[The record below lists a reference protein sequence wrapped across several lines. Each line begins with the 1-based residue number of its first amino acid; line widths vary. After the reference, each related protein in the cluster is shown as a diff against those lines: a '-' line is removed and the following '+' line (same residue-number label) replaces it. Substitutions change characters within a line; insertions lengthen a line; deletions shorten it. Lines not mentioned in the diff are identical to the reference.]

1 MEKEQN
7 AAQEQATYEQVSPA
21 ENVEQ
26 QEKIKEHEENEH
38 QKKNMLEEQEKNRE
52 ENERHDVQEDEIEEQ
67 EKVQEEQNEELA
79 AANAKIAELEAK
91 IKEMENR
98 YLRLYADFENFRRR
112 TRQEM
117 EAAEKYRAQSLVSDL
132 LPALDNFERALKI
145 KAEDEQ
151 AKSILQGM
159 EMVYRSVLDALKK
172 EGVEAIEAVGKPFDP
187 HLHQAVMQ
195 VEDSNYEPNTVV
207 EELQKGY
214 KLKDRVIR
222 PAMVKVSQ

>member
-38 QKKNMLEEQEKNRE
+38 QEKNMLEEQEKNRE

>member
-1 MEKEQN
+1 MEQEQK
-7 AAQEQATYEQVSPA
+7 ATQEQATYEQEWAATEPQEKKADVRGGNEPQE
-21 ENVEQ
+21 ENAGSSQ
-26 QEKIKEHEENEH
+26 QETQQEASE
-38 QKKNMLEEQEKNRE
+38 EEQPKT
-52 ENERHDVQEDEIEEQ
+52 EQ
-67 EKVQEEQNEELA
+67 GQNDELA

-145 KAEDEQ
+145 ETENEQ

-159 EMVYRSVLDALKK
+159 EMVYRSILDALKK
-172 EGVEAIEAVGKPFDP
+172 EGVEVIEAVGRPFDP

-207 EELQKGY
+207 EEFQKGY

-222 PAMVKVSQ
+222 PSMVKVSQ

>member
-1 MEKEQN
+1 MEQEQK
-7 AAQEQATYEQVSPA
+7 ATQEQATYEERTAPEPQEAKAEERGGNEPREENA
-21 ENVEQ
+21 ENLQ
-26 QEKIKEHEENEH
+26 QENTQAQQEA
-38 QKKNMLEEQEKNRE
+38 LEEQPKA
-52 ENERHDVQEDEIEEQ
+52 EQ
-67 EKVQEEQNEELA
+67 GQNNELA

-145 KAEDEQ
+145 ETENEQ

-172 EGVEAIEAVGKPFDP
+172 EGVEAIEAIGKPFDP

-207 EELQKGY
+207 EEFQKGY